1 MEGAPGVGDG
11 GTESDAPFGGMTCCA
26 TVSGSF
32 VGVRR
37 FLVAFRY
44 ENALSGWEGEGF
56 SIGGMEC
63 ERAGET
69 HLAAL
74 SNARTFTSVR
84 RRPSASWVIIR
95 SASRRERVNA
105 QGRVRPLVQ
114 VLCPWVSQKRR
125 GYPRC

>member
-1 MEGAPGVGDG
+1 MEGLGRQAD
-11 GTESDAPFGGMTCCA
+11 SDAPFDGMTSCA
-26 TVSGSF
+26 TESGSF

-37 FLVAFRY
+37 FLAVFRH
-44 ENALSGWEGEGF
+44 EANAPSRWEGEGF
-56 SIGGMEC
+56 STVGMEC

-105 QGRVRPLVQ
+105 QGRVRPLVR